1 MKKYNSLKD
10 WKKANPKEYNKAK
23 NRGIIDII
31 AKEMGWEKELHSYWT
46 YDKCLEEALKCGSK
60 TKWYDL
66 HRVSF
71 NIARKN
77 GWLSEIDSI
86 LKPLIAKRLSQL
98 YKKNKKD
105 DPKYDYDK
113 FLELAEEFKNN
124 FHNANSYKDFVN
136 NNKDCE
142 IVKKY
147 LPLHPKVVFR
157 TRGTTWKGIFG
168 DTLREPP
175 ENMVTLNDCR
185 DLAIYNNLF
194 TQESWIEY
202 VKDNTKSDKIYP
214 ENPYEYFGLTRL
226 GKKSM
231 FNEISGDIIKLDT
244 FDIPNNK
251 YDHGNLALIGIK
263 DADGKHLFRYSIQSY
278 NSVVLDEK
286 HFLTADEFS
295 RVPRFV
301 WGNITTQELE
311 FINEFSGEKH
321 FKLTDGR
328 EVREYIAVD
337 TYTNDNG
344 DTLTLKY
351 DGVEIWLHHTKYSLS
366 IQPIKQLPENYNPT
380 KEDKIIIS
388 TFRDKIIKIKN
399 INLHSS
405 Y

>member
-1 MKKYNSLKD
+1 MKKYSSLKD
-10 WKKANPKEYNKAK
+10 WKEDNPKEYNKAK
-23 NRGIIDII
+23 NKGFIDII

-46 YDKCLEEALKCGSK
+46 YDRCFEEAITHTSK
-60 TKWYDL
+60 TSWSYL
-66 HRVSF
+66 HPLSHRVA
-71 NIARKN
+71 NKN
-77 GWLSEIDSI
+77 GWVAKIQELYFGPKEE
-86 LKPLIAKRLSQL
+86 KRLEAF
-98 YKKNKKD
+98 KKKD

-113 FLELAEEFKNN
+113 FIELAEEFKNN
-124 FHNANSYKDFVN
+124 FHNAKSYKDFVN

-142 IVKKY
+142 IVNKY
-147 LPLHPKVVFR
+147 LPLHPKSVFR
-157 TRGTTWKGIFG
+157 ARGTTWKEIFG

-175 ENMVTLNDCR
+175 ENIATLNDCR

-214 ENPYEYFGLTRL
+214 ENPYDYFGLTRL

-231 FNEISGDIIKLDT
+231 FNEISGDIIKLVT
-244 FDIPNNK
+244 FDISNDK
-251 YDHGNLALIGIK
+251 YANPNLALIGIK

-286 HFLTADEFS
+286 YFLTADEFS

-321 FKLTDGR
+321 FKLTQGR
-328 EVREYIAVD
+328 EVREYKAVD

-380 KEDKIIIS
+380 KEEKIIIS
-388 TFRDKIIKIKN
+388 AFKDKIIRIKN